1 MDNSKGINFRQ
12 IVQMF
17 ETIANKHYMINSF
30 HSGMLDEVD
39 INKINTKD
47 YVILYLEPQGVIID
61 TGVMTYSFTIYILDI
76 INNNISDKE
85 NAYSMAEGSTL
96 QGFKQRKGRIDAYTD
111 NLLILKDVINE
122 WKQNGRNQS
131 WAQMAQDK
139 TWKPAFLE
147 TPINAEPFSAR
158 FDNLL
163 TGWSATLSIQVDNEN
178 NLCDVPVEANV

>member
-1 MDNSKGINFRQ
+1 MINFRQ

-17 ETIANKHYMINSF
+17 ETIADKHIMIKSF
-30 HSGMLDEVD
+30 HTGMLDEVD

-61 TGVMTYSFTIYILDI
+61 TGVMTYSFTIYTLDI
-76 INNNISDKE
+76 INNNINTEPVLGDATLETFKE
-85 NAYSMAEGSTL
+85 
-96 QGFKQRKGRIDAYTD
+96 RKGRLDAYTD

-122 WKQNGRNQS
+122 FKQNGTDES
-131 WAQMAQDK
+131 WAQMPQNK
-139 TWKPAFLE
+139 TWLPVFLE

-178 NLCDVPVEANV
+178 NLCDVPVEAND